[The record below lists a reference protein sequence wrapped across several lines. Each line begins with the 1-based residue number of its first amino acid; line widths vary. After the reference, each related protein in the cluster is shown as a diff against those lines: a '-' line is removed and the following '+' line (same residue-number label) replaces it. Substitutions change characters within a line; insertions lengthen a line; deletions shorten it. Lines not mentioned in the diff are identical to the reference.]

1 MVRQAVKAK
10 MQTLASG
17 NSRVKACRA
26 FPAQPF
32 PCKGGKAFGFTL
44 LEVLIVLVIG
54 GLLMGVVATSLSE
67 GPVLRKAARD
77 MAASLRHARAT
88 AVMYQQPLVW
98 KLDTQAQTYWLDGGK
113 SSEKRQLHKAV
124 TAKLN
129 TTASEVGTNGQGGI
143 RFYPDGS
150 STGGSV
156 ELAYNQQAFKV
167 NVEWVTG
174 RVSIQ

>member
-1 MVRQAVKAK
+1 MVRQVVKAK
-10 MQTLASG
+10 MRTLASG
-17 NSRVKACRA
+17 NSRVKACRT
-26 FPAQPF
+26 FPTQPF
-32 PCKGGKAFGFTL
+32 PRKRGRVCGFTL

-54 GLLMGVVATSLSE
+54 GLLVGVVATSLSE

-77 MAASLRHARAT
+77 VAASLRHARAT
-88 AVMYQQPLVW
+88 AVMHQQPLVW

-113 SSEKRQLHKAV
+113 SPEKRQLPKAV

-129 TTASEVGTNGQGGI
+129 TSASEISTNGQGGI

-156 ELAYNQQAFKV
+156 ELAYNQQTFKI